1 MPLTSNLIHYM
12 KKYKMNISQKISEL
26 EKIKKHIESFCENNN
41 YKNYEIKKHGQRS
54 YIYYY
59 GEDKKIQY
67 ISIKD
72 SRVSKIATAKYF
84 KKLLPCLN
92 KELLALKHFRDNYF
106 PQEKY
111 NLINQFPDNIKSLIT
126 PVIKDQATK
135 CCEWAE
141 QKFYSCPYEFDNIA
155 EFITEKN
162 ERVRSKAEYIIAN
175 MLNDMGLAYRYE
187 CEYILNSKSVYP
199 DFTIMHP
206 ITGELYYL
214 EYFGLMDDEEYAAK
228 TMKKISAYYQTKD
241 AARFIF
247 LFESFQAP
255 MNVKAIKNLLTQIF
269 LTEEFY

>member
-1 MPLTSNLIHYM
+1 MTIA
-12 KKYKMNISQKISEL
+12 QKIKEL
-26 EKIKKHIESFCENNN
+26 EKIKKRIEAYGIGFDDNMNI
-41 YKNYEIKKHGQRS
+41 EIKKHGRYNYLYS
-54 YIYYY
+54 FSSH
-59 GEDKKIQY
+59 ETKY
-67 ISIKD
+67 ISLKNPNAA
-72 SRVSKIATAKYF
+72 KIVTLKYY
-84 KKLLPCLN
+84 KMLLPFIE

-106 PQEKY
+106 PEEKY

-135 CCEWAE
+135 CREWAE
-141 QKFYSCPYEFDNIA
+141 QKFYSCPYEFDNSS

-175 MLNDMGLAYRYE
+175 MLNDMGLEYRYE

-228 TMKKISAYYQTKD
+228 TMKKIAAYYQTKD